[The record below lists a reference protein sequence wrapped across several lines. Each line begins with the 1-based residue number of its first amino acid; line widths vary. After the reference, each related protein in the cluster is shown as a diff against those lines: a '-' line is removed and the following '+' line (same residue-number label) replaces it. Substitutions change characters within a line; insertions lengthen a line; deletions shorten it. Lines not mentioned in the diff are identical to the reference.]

1 MKNNHYRGF
10 LILLISLYTT
20 TSFTISARQNG
31 QGTARYKTTTTK
43 LARASPEPR
52 ASHGDTTGCSIKM
65 TGKSNT
71 IILNGKVL
79 VSTPD
84 STEKRNNIRVT
95 GEGNTVI
102 LHQTDQ
108 TSEVTVTQIGKNNQI
123 KISQTNK

>member
-1 MKNNHYRGF
+1 MKNNLYRGF
-10 LILLISLYTT
+10 LVLLISLYTSA
-20 TSFTISARQNG
+20 SFSVSARQNG
-31 QGTARYKTTTTK
+31 QVAARSKTPATK

-52 ASHGDTTGCSIKM
+52 ASPGDTTRCSIKM

-95 GEGNTVI
+95 GEGNRVTI
-102 LHQTDQ
+102 HQTDQ
-108 TSEVTVTQIGKNNQI
+108 TSEVTVTQKGKNNQI

>member
-1 MKNNHYRGF
+1 MKNNLYGGF
-10 LILLISLYTT
+10 LVLLISLYTT
-20 TSFTISARQNG
+20 TYFSVSAKQNRQSD
-31 QGTARYKTTTTK
+31 ARSDSTSIK
-43 LARASPEPR
+43 LARASPVSR
-52 ASHGDTTGCSIKM
+52 AFPGDSTQCSIKM
-65 TGKSNT
+65 NGQSNT